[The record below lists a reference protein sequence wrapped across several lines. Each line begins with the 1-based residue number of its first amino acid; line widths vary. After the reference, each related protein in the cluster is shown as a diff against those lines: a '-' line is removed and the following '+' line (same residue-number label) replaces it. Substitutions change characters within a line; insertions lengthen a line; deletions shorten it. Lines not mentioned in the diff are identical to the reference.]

1 MARSFK
7 PEEIYEWLE
16 AQIAATQIDWMD
28 HNLAGNDELRRQQE
42 VILDGIY
49 AFREF
54 FLEVPAPAP
63 GQGYEPPEAVWDE
76 VVKQRRIAE
85 IDAQISV
92 LTAQREAITGPQP
105 RTRRGEAVIT
115 AESSVEADSELTV

>member
-16 AQIAATQIDWMD
+16 AQIVATQIDWMD
-28 HNLAGNDELRRQQE
+28 HSIAGNDELRRQQE

-54 FLEVPAPAP
+54 FLEIPSPAP
-63 GQGYEPPEAVWDE
+63 GQGYEPSEEIWDS
-76 VVKQRRIAE
+76 VNKQRLIAE
-85 IDAQISV
+85 IDAQISA
-92 LTAQREAITGPQP
+92 LTAQREAIAGPQQ
-105 RTRRGEAVIT
+105 RIRRGEAVIT
-115 AESSVEADSELTV
+115 ALSSLLADTG

>member
-16 AQIAATQIDWMD
+16 GQIVATQISWMD
-28 HNLAGNDELRRQQE
+28 HCLADEDELRRQQE

-76 VVKQRRIAE
+76 VIKQRRVSE
-85 IDAQISV
+85 IDAQISE
-92 LTAQREAITGPQP
+92 LTAQREAIAGPQV
-105 RTRRGEAVIT
+105 RIRRGEASIT
-115 AESSVEADSELTV
+115 ALSSVVATG